1 MDIQKAEIERLR
13 AELADV
19 NGCLVLTSA
28 LVRRR
33 WAKAHS
39 RASTI
44 RRLTAELAVS
54 EKDHR
59 AMEALRSG
67 IPIQVMEWNDNYKP
81 CSFRSCGANGYE
93 HASDTAD
100 AILRAAKGG
109 KGE

>member
-1 MDIQKAEIERLR
+1 MEWTTEGPVDPEQQDESQRGCPGCEQLQQEIERLR
-13 AELADV
+13 AELAV
-19 NGCLVLTSA
+19 A
-28 LVRRR
+28 
-33 WAKAHS
+33 
-39 RASTI
+39 
-44 RRLTAELAVS
+44 

-93 HASDTAD
+93 HASDPAD

-109 KGE
+109 KEE